1 MLKQDGRPIE
11 YALKALAASEPRWAQ
26 NEMDAMAVL
35 FGAQRFDQY
44 TKGRRIVVENYHGDY
59 YTKTFQQCPY
69 TYLRHHDKAKSIRH

>member
-11 YALKALAASEPRWAQ
+11 YALKAVTASEPRWAQ

-44 TKGRRIVVENYHGDY
+44 T
-59 YTKTFQQCPY
+59 
-69 TYLRHHDKAKSIRH
+69 